1 VAALIPYSEALRLDS
16 ELFRVARGASA
27 LRLAVGEAL
36 HALASSGGH
45 HELGFSS
52 LEAYA
57 RERCER
63 SGRWAADTRALW
75 CKLVSV
81 PATRDA
87 LQSGAIGWS
96 TAELLARHVTSDSEL
111 FWLEKARA
119 VTVRELRALLAAE
132 SKSDADDGA
141 EHEPTRKLTV
151 TTHREDAWLL
161 ECTRKVAEAVAG
173 RMSSDRLLQ
182 SLLAEGYSTLLEL
195 APDCPELD
203 ELECAVATES
213 ETQAAWCAQ
222 RSRWRS
228 EAEEL
233 CNGRALSFVRE
244 NTGDPVATATAER
257 VQSSRPEL
265 IDREL
270 RRLCSQLSARD
281 LALGLLADSAHKA
294 EVWRRLGFA
303 TELSYV
309 RERLGVSL
317 SCLKAKRIL
326 ASRAARVPE
335 LAAALSSGRIG
346 YEAAYLLS
354 RVVTHATAN
363 EWIAR
368 AERRTVKHLRQ
379 EVEAAELLIRMGN
392 GREQRPLDEQS
403 LEILFEL
410 ERGIVSGDGF
420 GRARDS
426 SAGEGAN
433 RKAHSASQMSGAV
446 SATNGANET
455 QRDASHMSGRRE
467 TARAAQSLGRVTLRW
482 SVTEGT
488 YRFWHALARIFARV
502 KARVCRGPVSFLR
515 FLCENFCR
523 IWLPALRRGCLTE
536 SGALPEYF
544 RIYRRDAFRC
554 SSPVCLRRDVTPHHL
569 VFRSHGGGD
578 EDDNVA
584 SLCSWCHLQGVHAGR
599 IGAQPPASSI
609 RWRIGRSGTLRV
621 DGRVRH
627 FAAENRR
634 ISTLTFAQ
642 PEPSR

>member
-1 VAALIPYSEALRLDS
+1 VAALIPYSEALRLDA
-16 ELFRVARGASA
+16 ELVRIARGASS
-27 LRLAVGEAL
+27 LRLAIGEAL

-75 CKLVSV
+75 CRLVSLPV
-81 PATRDA
+81 TRDA

-96 TAELLARHVTSDSEL
+96 TAELLARHVTPDSEL
-111 FWLEKARA
+111 NWLEKARA

-132 SKSDADDGA
+132 RAHGDDDA

-151 TTHREDAWLL
+151 TTHREDSWLL

-173 RMSSDRLLQ
+173 PMSSDRLLQ

-195 APDCPELD
+195 APDCTQLD
-203 ELECAVATES
+203 ELDALERAVATES
-213 ETQAAWCAQ
+213 EAQAAWCAQ

-233 CNGRALSFVRE
+233 CNARALSFVRE
-244 NTGDPVATATAER
+244 NAEGVVATASAER
-257 VQSSRPEL
+257 VQSNRPEL

-270 RRLCSQLSARD
+270 RRLCSELAARD
-281 LALGLLADSAHKA
+281 LAFGLLADSAHKA

-354 RVVTHATAN
+354 RVVTQATAS

-379 EVEAAELLIRMGN
+379 EVEAAELLILMGN

-403 LEILFEL
+403 LDALFEL
-410 ERGIVSGDGF
+410 ERGIVSGDGL

-433 RKAHSASQMSGAV
+433 RKARRVSQMSGAV

-455 QRDASHMSGRRE
+455 QRDASQMSGVPK
-467 TARAAQSLGRVTLRW
+467 TARAGQRLGRVTVRW

-488 YRFWHALARIFARV
+488 YRFWQALARIFARV
-502 KARVCRGPVSFLR
+502 QARVCRGPVSFLR

-523 IWLPALRRGCLTE
+523 TWLPALRRGCLTE

-554 SSPVCLRRDVTPHHL
+554 ASPVCLRRDVTPHHL

-578 EDDNVA
+578 EDENVA
-584 SLCSWCHLQGVHAGR
+584 SLCSWCHLHGVHEGR
-599 IGAQPPASSI
+599 IRAEPPASSI
-609 RWRIGRSGTLRV
+609 RWRIGRSGTVRV
-621 DGRVRH
+621 DGRVRRQVQRGVSCNGSSRN
-627 FAAENRR
+627 AA
-634 ISTLTFAQ
+634 
-642 PEPSR
+642 